1 MDGFAKKNIKGDRM
15 RKTIYIL
22 TGLFVLV
29 FCTAQAVRAQE
40 DVGRLLQELENN
52 TDRFSKSFDNAL
64 DNSELNGTSTEGEA
78 TRYVHE
84 FEDSIDRLKKVY
96 DKQKDA
102 RIAAQE
108 VVMRAKVVNKVMKK
122 YKLDSTSRTDW
133 KSVKS
138 NLDRLGAAYKTKIR
152 W

>member
-1 MDGFAKKNIKGDRM
+1 M